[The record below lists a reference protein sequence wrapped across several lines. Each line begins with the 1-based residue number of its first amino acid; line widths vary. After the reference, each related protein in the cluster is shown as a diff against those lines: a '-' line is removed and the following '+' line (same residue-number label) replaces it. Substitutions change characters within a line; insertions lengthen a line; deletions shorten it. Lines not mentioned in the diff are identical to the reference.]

1 MRELLIS
8 ISKVFILFEENSH
21 YFVFE
26 GEKGQLIEVTE
37 VIYNILLSL
46 KSYDL
51 ESDSEYKAF
60 MNYMEYK
67 YSKEKLD
74 KGLNEIKRLREKQYF
89 ISNDIVYETY
99 KNEYELGEKES
110 YRGGLW
116 LNISHDCNLKCRYCY
131 ANGGDYGDKNQ
142 IMSEEIAQ
150 KCIDYWYE
158 NIDKNKKFFEVVFFG
173 GEPLMNQKVF
183 FYVINKINEIVGNLG
198 AKVRYTMATN
208 GTIINDEILTV
219 ISNNNFNLSISNDG
233 MEYIHNRNRPYKS
246 GKGSYKDVMK
256 NILKFQQVSK
266 KLVVNM
272 VIMKKDISFVEQSVK
287 ELWSKGLNEINIS
300 LCMDSNQKLEFE
312 DLESWNNQI
321 KALSQITYENMIS
334 GKNQYLS
341 NVYDSVKA
349 LLSPKELGKCSLFNN
364 GVFVFAPNG
373 DVYKCHR
380 NVGKEKYKLANIN
393 DDNLNLLKYRV
404 EKTKIEKCT
413 KCWAKT
419 MCDDGCP
426 YEHELYNGDYKTP
439 AQELCDKTK
448 IVQKEAV
455 KVLAKLYLN
464 KVKKHI

>member
-37 VIYNILLSL
+37 VVYNILLSL